1 MAEPTTRDALIAEML
16 GDIGRLHDSV
26 EALKTVLPGQI
37 GEVETKIT
45 GLIGLLQRAGDA
57 YREQIETYTTAVASQ
72 VKDQMEKDAL
82 AAKVRFDRDSH
93 DAIRAALAEVE
104 RTVKNTVQSEI
115 TAPVQSALR
124 IAKQGVW
131 RTITLCLASGVLG
144 GAVVFTANAVI
155 IGNEDPYYAEYGR
168 AVAAVWNK
176 LDSRAKTLI
185 EEQKKK

>member
-72 VKDQMEKDAL
+72 VTHQMEKDAL
-82 AAKVRFDRDSH
+82 AAKMRLDRDSH

-131 RTITLCLASGVLG
+131 GTMTLCLASGVLG
-144 GAVVFTANAVI
+144 GVVVFTANAVI